1 MKILVLT
8 IVFIFLCFLIYEI
21 YVYFNKF
28 QDKKAEYMEITQK
41 SQDIKKNLEDLNS
54 ELNYYSK
61 TENLIKDLKKQFNYK
76 FPFEKL
82 IILVPQNNTT
92 SN

>member
-8 IVFIFLCFLIYEI
+8 IVFIFLCFLVYEI
-21 YVYFNKF
+21 YIYFNKF